1 MKRSHRSPCDRLL
14 RNRRDRVYAA
24 LKGLARVRKKGDVV
38 DLGDWE
44 YCEADSGL
52 FVMPGVYTYGKV
64 EYDKTGARTIKP
76 VTKIRGGDA
85 KKYAAKLKANQWLIE
100 NVLAAWRTPLT
111 LTSPSS
117 SLASSL
123 PTKST

>member
-1 MKRSHRSPCDRLL
+1 
-14 RNRRDRVYAA
+14 
-24 LKGLARVRKKGDVV
+24 VRKHGEVV
-38 DLGDWE
+38 ELGDWE
-44 YCEADSGL
+44 YFEADSGL
-52 FVMPGVYTYGKV
+52 FVMPGVYTDGKV
-64 EYDKTGARTIKP
+64 VYDETGARTIKP

-85 KKYAAKLKANQWLIE
+85 KKYGATLKANQWLIE
-100 NVLAAWRTPLT
+100 NVRLPGGRLLT